1 VSEGRPRAPGRA
13 AGDAGEAA
21 REDAEQAFRDER
33 ARVLA
38 TLIRLLDGDFDAAEE
53 AVSEAFL
60 AALETW
66 PRDGTPRNP
75 GAWLTTTARNR
86 ALDRLRRE
94 GRRSALATQLAGPTS
109 ESNVML
115 GRESRVADDRLRL
128 MFTCCHPA
136 LPPDARVA
144 LTLRTL
150 GGLTTGEIA
159 RAFLVPEAT
168 MAQRLV
174 RAKRKI
180 REAGIAYRVPPDELL
195 TARLEAVLAVV
206 YLIFNEGYAA
216 TGDDRLVR
224 ADLCLEAI
232 RLARLLAQLMPAEPE
247 AVGLLALLLLQD
259 SRREARLGEDG
270 AIVLLEDQDRT
281 RWDHAAIAEG
291 LDLVARAFALAAGR
305 EERPGPVTLQAA
317 IASQHARPAR
327 PEDTDWQAI
336 AALYA
341 ALAAQDGSPV
351 VELNRAVAVA
361 MVDGPDA
368 GLALLEPLR
377 GDPGL
382 GRYHLF
388 HAALGDLL
396 RRSGRVAE
404 SRDAY
409 RSALEIAS
417 NPAERR
423 FLQGRLREL
432 DELDERAGDG

>member
-1 VSEGRPRAPGRA
+1 VSGACGGSRERPAGRPTGGP
-13 AGDAGEAA
+13 AGAGEEAA
-21 REDAEQAFRDER
+21 RAFREER

-75 GAWLTTTARNR
+75 GAWLTTAARNR
-86 ALDRLRRE
+86 ALDHLRRE
-94 GRRSALATQLAGPTS
+94 GRRSALAARLAGPPGGS
-109 ESNVML
+109 DVRL
-115 GRESRVADDRLRL
+115 GSESRVADDRLRL

-136 LPPDARVA
+136 LPPEARVA

-159 RAFLVPEAT
+159 HAFLVTEAT

-180 REAGIAYRVPPDELL
+180 REAGIPYRVPPDELL
-195 TARLEAVLAVV
+195 PERLEAVLAVV
-206 YLIFNEGYAA
+206 YLVFNEGYAA

-224 ADLCLEAI
+224 AELCSEAI
-232 RLARLLAQLMPAEPE
+232 RLARLLSDLMPAEPE
-247 AVGLLALLLLQD
+247 VAGLLALLLLQD
-259 SRREARLGEDG
+259 SRRAARLGPDG
-270 AIVLLEDQDRT
+270 AIVLLDDQDRS
-281 RWDHAAIAEG
+281 RWDRGAIAEG

-305 EERPGPVTLQAA
+305 DERPGPVALQAA
-317 IASQHARPAR
+317 IASQHARATR
-327 PEDTDWQAI
+327 PEDTDWGAI

-341 ALAAQDGSPV
+341 ALAAQDASPV

-361 MVDGPDA
+361 MVEGPDA

-377 GDPGL
+377 GDGAL
-382 GRYHLF
+382 ERYHLF
-388 HAALGDLL
+388 HAARGDLL
-396 RRSGRVAE
+396 RRAGRVAE
-404 SRDAY
+404 SREAY
-409 RSALEIAS
+409 GAALELAS

-423 FLQGRLREL
+423 FLERRLREL
-432 DELDERAGDG
+432 AKGAGDA